1 MCFQHV
7 ALSRLFFYFNI
18 FFSCIRSTLSS
29 ERTDEIYI
37 DELILHGLNQI
48 IIRST
53 NKDSWF
59 QTFLVDL
66 MTDWHEM
73 ITIYRFSFSS
83 SSILIQEEMKI
94 IQNWLWLYLSV
105 PVWLG
110 FAIPEKVSFELID
123 PLELKKM
130 PSIISNEMSL
140 RKCSAL
146 PADKDILSLL
156 VYQWISRSWLDAQLA
171 VND

>member
-7 ALSRLFFYFNI
+7 ASSRLFFYFNI

-29 ERTDEIYI
+29 VRTDEICT
-37 DELILHGLNQI
+37 DELIRHGLNQI

-59 QTFLVDL
+59 RTFLVDL

-105 PVWLG
+105 PVRLG
-110 FAIPEKVSFELID
+110 FTIPEKYQLRADWPIRTEGNAVDNIEWNVT
-123 PLELKKM
+123 KKM
-130 PSIISNEMSL
+130 FGITSRQRHSLFTRISM
-140 RKCSAL
+140 
-146 PADKDILSLL
+146 DK
-156 VYQWISRSWLDAQLA
+156 
-171 VND
+171 